1 MPGIN
6 VIIAAIIVAL
16 ILYFV
21 VKVFL
26 KPIQLLWKLAINSVV
41 GLVLLMIF
49 NYVASYF
56 AFYSDKHHTILI
68 CGFLRCSRGIVADC
82 AIPVKWTTTN
92 DNGLIEAGVQ
102 SLFIVYYDCLRK
114 FLWT

>member
-56 AFYSDKHHTILI
+56 AFFIPINIITILI
-68 CGFLRCSRGIVADC
+68 AGFLGV
-82 AIPVKWTTTN
+82 PGVLL
-92 DNGLIEAGVQ
+92 LIAFQ
-102 SLFIVYYDCLRK
+102 YLLK
-114 FLWT
+114 